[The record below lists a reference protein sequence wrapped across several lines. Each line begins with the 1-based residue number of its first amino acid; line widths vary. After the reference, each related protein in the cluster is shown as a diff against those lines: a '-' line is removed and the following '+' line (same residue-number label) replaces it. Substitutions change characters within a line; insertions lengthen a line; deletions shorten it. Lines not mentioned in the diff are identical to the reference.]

1 MIQSAGASVTNSG
14 TISGAGYGIVT
25 QYYFNEDTGQ
35 LEARATGTEIV
46 NSGTIRGEANDGVRL
61 FGGGRV
67 ANSGTID
74 GLSGEL
80 TVGVTIQAL
89 GRHATSGRAMPGIV
103 VNEAAGT
110 IARVPSG
117 GLAGA
122 GAAVPPAG
130 KVAGGLTR

>member
-61 FGGGRV
+61 FGGGSV
-67 ANSGTID
+67 ANSGTIE

-80 TVGVTIQAL
+80 TDGVTIQAF
-89 GRHATSGRAMPGIV
+89 GGQDTSGSAMLGSV
-103 VNEAAGT
+103 VKAAGGT
-110 IARVPSG
+110 T
-117 GLAGA
+117 
-122 GAAVPPAG
+122 
-130 KVAGGLTR
+130 AGGRSGEIGVAACGDKRGQDV

>member
-61 FGGGRV
+61 FGGGSV
-67 ANSGTID
+67 ANSGTIE

-80 TVGVTIQAL
+80 ADGVTIQAF
-89 GRHATSGRAMPGIV
+89 GGQDTSGSAMLGSV
-103 VNEAAGT
+103 VNEAGGT
-110 IARVPSG
+110 IAGVRYGV
-117 GLAGA
+117 LAISEIGRA
-122 GAAVPPAG
+122 HV
-130 KVAGGLTR
+130 